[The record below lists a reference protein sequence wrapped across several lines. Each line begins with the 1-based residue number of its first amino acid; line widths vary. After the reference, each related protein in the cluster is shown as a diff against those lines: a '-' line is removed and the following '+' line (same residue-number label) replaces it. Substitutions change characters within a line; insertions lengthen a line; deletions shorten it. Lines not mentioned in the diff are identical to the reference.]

1 VPKPHVS
8 VHLGRHLVL
17 LAVAAGLFFFA
28 FLLVDLH
35 TDSIAQ
41 WELEL
46 TRWINDA
53 PNWLAYLLW
62 PIMQLGT
69 IWSPIVIGIVAGF
82 VYGWR
87 RGLAVVV
94 AGVGAWFL
102 AKYVKDLVERGRPLH
117 FIPDIDVREGKGTG
131 LGFVSGHTAVAFAVA
146 TALLPVLSLRW
157 RVVAYCL
164 AATVGLARIVFGV
177 HFPLDV
183 VGGASLG
190 VMCGCVVDLA
200 MLAIP
205 ERRAAPAA

>member
-1 VPKPHVS
+1 
-8 VHLGRHLVL
+8 
-17 LAVAAGLFFFA
+17 
-28 FLLVDLH
+28 
-35 TDSIAQ
+35 
-41 WELEL
+41 
-46 TRWINDA
+46 
-53 PNWLAYLLW
+53 
-62 PIMQLGT
+62 MQLGT